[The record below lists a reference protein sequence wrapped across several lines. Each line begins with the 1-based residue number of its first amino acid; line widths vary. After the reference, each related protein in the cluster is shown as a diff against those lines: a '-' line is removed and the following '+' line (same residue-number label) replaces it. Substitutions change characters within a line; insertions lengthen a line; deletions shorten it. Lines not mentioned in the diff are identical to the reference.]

1 VVGGVKRVGV
11 GGSGTI
17 ITGTR
22 GTSGMAHGGR
32 VGVRGSLRSGFTV
45 ATGKLPLVVD
55 GEVVMVLEMEEE
67 LLFLLSRGGLV
78 RLAIAAIR

>member
-1 VVGGVKRVGV
+1 MVGCVMGGGVGC
-11 GGSGTI
+11 SGTI

-22 GTSGMAHGGR
+22 GTSGMAPGGR
-32 VGVRGSLRSGFTV
+32 GAVRGSLRSGFTV